1 MSIRGVMNEKLTTIA
16 TKYAVEF
23 DQIPSILDG
32 LNIENPDHLEPKH
45 IEQFETACLHLKDG
59 QDFDEAIALSSRP
72 QPYIPQLTIQADTII
87 LDDEDDDDPLVP
99 TDAEHDNNSER
110 EETPTP
116 TPTPTHTP
124 ATINIDFSKTE
135 LGGNISSPD
144 LQFDLNGL
152 VSSDILNK
160 HLEAFS
166 HQITSAILN
175 DLVTLT
181 QVERQRIANL
191 ILEKVRKNLITIV
204 QTDQFK
210 QQFQEAITK
219 NVMPKDVVSG
229 HEYEFHVAQQLVIQ
243 QLIVFVQENERAIK
257 VREDT
262 KRLKIEE
269 IEHKLKE
276 RRVMHQEISFWLGSG
291 ISVSLILMIGL
302 FLGVMFGVN
311 VPDGAACTQR
321 NFLCQWFRFRQ
332 PLVEFEVRQ
341 KSYLLSTTMNPCWGT
356 WIALGTNSLGNC
368 GK

>member
-1 MSIRGVMNEKLTTIA
+1 MNEKLTTIA
-16 TKYAVEF
+16 TKYSVDS

-32 LNIENPDHLEPKH
+32 LDIENPDNLEQKHLD
-45 IEQFETACLHLKDG
+45 QFETACLHLKDG
-59 QDFDEAIALSSRP
+59 QDFDEAIAGASQTKSK
-72 QPYIPQLTIQADTII
+72 PQLTIQADTII
-87 LDDEDDDDPLVP
+87 LDDDDDDDPLVQ

-110 EETPTP
+110 EEPPTP
-116 TPTPTHTP
+116 TRTDTP

-135 LGGNISSPD
+135 LGGDVSEAD

-152 VSSDILNK
+152 VPSDVVDK

-166 HQITSAILN
+166 HQITSAIIN

-204 QTDQFK
+204 QSDQFK

-229 HEYEFHVAQQLVIQ
+229 HEYEFNVARQLVIQ

-269 IEHKLKE
+269 IEQKLKE

-291 ISVSLILMIGL
+291 LSISLILMIGL

-311 VPDGAACTQR
+311 VPDGAACTQG
-321 NFLCQWFRFRQ
+321 NFLCHWFRFRQ
-332 PLVEFEVRQ
+332 PLVEF
-341 KSYLLSTTMNPCWGT
+341 KS
-356 WIALGTNSLGNC
+356 
-368 GK
+368 

>member
-1 MSIRGVMNEKLTTIA
+1 MNEKLTTIA
-16 TKYAVEF
+16 TKYSVEF

-32 LNIENPDHLEPKH
+32 LNIENPEHLEPNH
-45 IEQFETACLHLKDG
+45 LEQFETVCLHLKDG
-59 QDFDEAIALSSRP
+59 LDFDEAIADASQTKSK
-72 QPYIPQLTIQADTII
+72 PQLTIQADTII
-87 LDDEDDDDPLVP
+87 LDDDDDDDPLVQ

-110 EETPTP
+110 EETPTIKNP
-116 TPTPTHTP
+116 TPT
-124 ATINIDFSKTE
+124 TINIDFSKTE
-135 LGGNISSPD
+135 LGGDISSPD

-152 VSSDILNK
+152 VPSDVFDK

-166 HQITSAILN
+166 HQITSAIVN

-204 QTDQFK
+204 QSDQFK

-229 HEYEFHVAQQLVIQ
+229 HEYEFHVARQLVIQ

-269 IEHKLKE
+269 IEQKLKE
-276 RRVMHQEISFWLGSG
+276 RRVMHQEISLWLGSG
-291 ISVSLILMIGL
+291 ISISLLL
-302 FLGVMFGVN
+302 V
-311 VPDGAACTQR
+311 
-321 NFLCQWFRFRQ
+321 CQ
-332 PLVEFEVRQ
+332 V
-341 KSYLLSTTMNPCWGT
+341 
-356 WIALGTNSLGNC
+356 
-368 GK
+368 

>member
-1 MSIRGVMNEKLTTIA
+1 MNEKLTTIA
-16 TKYAVEF
+16 TKYSVDS

-32 LNIENPDHLEPKH
+32 LNIENPAHLEPKH
-45 IEQFETACLHLKDG
+45 IDQFETACLLIKDG
-59 QDFDEAIALSSRP
+59 LDFDEAIVDASQTKSK
-72 QPYIPQLTIQADTII
+72 PQLTIQADTII
-87 LDDEDDDDPLVP
+87 LDDDDEDDPLIP
-99 TDAEHDNNSER
+99 TDAEHDNNGER

-116 TPTPTHTP
+116 TRTHTP

-135 LGGNISSPD
+135 WGGEFSSPD

-152 VSSDILNK
+152 VSSDVVDK

-166 HQITSAILN
+166 HQITSAIVN

-204 QTDQFK
+204 QSDQFK

-229 HEYEFHVAQQLVIQ
+229 HEYEFHVARQLVIQ

-269 IEHKLKE
+269 IEQKLKE

-291 ISVSLILMIGL
+291 ISISLILMIGL

-311 VPDGAACTQR
+311 VPDGAACTQG
-321 NFLCQWFRFRQ
+321 NFLCHWFRFRQ
-332 PLVEFEVRQ
+332 PKVEFE
-341 KSYLLSTTMNPCWGT
+341 L
-356 WIALGTNSLGNC
+356 
-368 GK
+368 